1 MRMRF
6 AFLPTAVAL
15 AACLWVPDA
24 MAQTVTMPAGAIGE
38 GRPAVPA
45 GIGTHGTGERPGTGE
60 HPGTGDRPGPGEHH
74 GAGDR
79 PGMGEHPGT
88 AQPAAGPALDSAAA
102 LRQRA
107 LTAMETLRE
116 EIATLAALRHAQAA
130 LLAWNRLAWNRGRRE
145 GGEAP
150 VFLAAALCAE
160 PALGAWC
167 PLLPATFG
175 TPRREDSHD
184 RD

>member
-6 AFLPTAVAL
+6 AFLPIAVAL
-15 AACLWVPDA
+15 AACLWASDV
-24 MAQTVTMPAGAIGE
+24 MAQTVTMPAGAIE
-38 GRPAVPA
+38 ESRPPVPA
-45 GIGTHGTGERPGTGE
+45 GIGTHGSEE
-60 HPGTGDRPGPGEHH
+60 HPGTGDRPGPGEHP
-74 GAGDR
+74 GA
-79 PGMGEHPGT
+79 

-107 LTAMETLRE
+107 LTAMESLRE
-116 EIATLAALRHAQAA
+116 EIATLAALKHAQAA
-130 LLAWNRLAWNRGRRE
+130 LLAWNRGRTA

-150 VFLAAALCAE
+150 VFLAAALCAD

-175 TPRREDSHD
+175 TPSREDGHD

>member
-1 MRMRF
+1 MKTG
-6 AFLPTAVAL
+6 LPLLTIVAAL
-15 AACLWVPDA
+15 AVCLWATDA
-24 MAQTVTMPAGAIGE
+24 MAQAGTLSAGASQE
-38 GRPAVPA
+38 GGPDVHAD
-45 GIGTHGTGERPGTGE
+45 IGTHGTGERPGTGKRSD
-60 HPGTGDRPGPGEHH
+60 PGDRP
-74 GAGDR
+74 A
-79 PGMGEHPGT
+79 T
-88 AQPAAGPALDSAAA
+88 AQPAAVAVSNSAGE

-116 EIATLAALRHAQAA
+116 EIATLAALKRAQEA
-130 LLAWNRLAWNRGRRE
+130 LLAWNRLAWDRLAWDRGRTE

-150 VFLAAALCAE
+150 VFLASALCAE

-175 TPRREDSHD
+175 TPSPTAEESHD

>member
-1 MRMRF
+1 MRKRF
-6 AFLPTAVAL
+6 AFLPIAALGACFWVA
-15 AACLWVPDA
+15 DA
-24 MAQTVTMPAGAIGE
+24 MAQAVTIPAGAIEE
-38 GRPAVPA
+38 GRPTVHA
-45 GIGTHGTGERPGTGE
+45 GIGTHGTGERPG
-60 HPGTGDRPGPGEHH
+60 
-74 GAGDR
+74 AGDR
-79 PGMGEHPGT
+79 PGAGERPST

-116 EIATLAALRHAQAA
+116 EIATLAALKNAQAA
-130 LLAWNRLAWNRGRRE
+130 LLAWNRLAWDRGRTE
-145 GGEAP
+145 GGRTEGSEAP
-150 VFLAAALCAE
+150 AFLAATLCAE

-175 TPRREDSHD
+175 TPRREDGHD

>member
-15 AACLWVPDA
+15 AACLWASDV
-24 MAQTVTMPAGAIGE
+24 MAQTVTMPAGAIE
-38 GRPAVPA
+38 ESRPPVPA
-45 GIGTHGTGERPGTGE
+45 GIGTHGTED
-60 HPGTGDRPGPGEHH
+60 HS
-74 GAGDR
+74 GA
-79 PGMGEHPGT
+79 
-88 AQPAAGPALDSAAA
+88 AQPAAVPALDSAAV

-107 LTAMETLRE
+107 LTAMEILRE
-116 EIATLAALRHAQAA
+116 EIATLAALKNAQAA
-130 LLAWNRLAWNRGRRE
+130 LLAWNRLAWDRGLTGVGE
-145 GGEAP
+145 GPAT
-150 VFLAAALCAE
+150 LAAALCAE

-175 TPRREDSHD
+175 TPRMEGGHD

>member
-1 MRMRF
+1 MKSRF

-15 AACLWVPDA
+15 AACLWASDA
-24 MAQTVTMPAGAIGE
+24 IAQTVTMPAGAIGE

-45 GIGTHGTGERPGTGE
+45 GIGTHGTEE
-60 HPGTGDRPGPGEHH
+60 HPGTEDRPGT
-74 GAGDR
+74 
-79 PGMGEHPGT
+79 GEHPGT

-130 LLAWNRLAWNRGRRE
+130 LLAWNRLAWDRGRRE

>member
-1 MRMRF
+1 MKTR
-6 AFLPTAVAL
+6 LPLLPIAAL
-15 AACLWVPDA
+15 ATCLWAADA
-24 MAQTVTMPAGAIGE
+24 MAQAVSTPPGASRE
-38 GRPAVPA
+38 GGQFLPA
-45 GIGTHGTGERPGTGE
+45 GIVTHGTGERPGTGE
-60 HPGTGDRPGPGEHH
+60 RSGPGD
-74 GAGDR
+74 GPA
-79 PGMGEHPGT
+79 T
-88 AQPAAGPALDSAAA
+88 AQLAAVAVSNSAEE

-116 EIATLAALRHAQAA
+116 EIATLAALKHAQEA
-130 LLAWNRLAWNRGRRE
+130 LLAWNRLAWDRGRTE

-150 VFLAAALCAE
+150 VFLASALCAE

-175 TPRREDSHD
+175 TPSPSTEESHD